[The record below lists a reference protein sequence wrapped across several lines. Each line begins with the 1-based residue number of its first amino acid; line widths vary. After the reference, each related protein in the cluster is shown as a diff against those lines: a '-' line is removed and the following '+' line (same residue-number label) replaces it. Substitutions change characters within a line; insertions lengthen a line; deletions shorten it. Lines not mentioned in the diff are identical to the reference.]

1 MLGHSYGGVSALE
14 ATFLTNRI
22 SKLILYEPPVQDP
35 ESSLPNPT
43 QVVLKG
49 QQHNAMDSARD
60 VLANAI
66 VDFLLGRPD

>member
-1 MLGHSYGGVSALE
+1 
-14 ATFLTNRI
+14 
-22 SKLILYEPPVQDP
+22 
-35 ESSLPNPT
+35 
-43 QVVLKG
+43 VLKG